1 MPEDRNLVIR
11 ILKEYYQFGLTQL
24 EISYKEHVSK
34 SSVNRILKK
43 AKDDGLVTFQLHLPF
58 VSLYEMEEK
67 FKRIFGLKRV
77 HIVPSYLADITSRMQ
92 DTARA
97 LTIFLN
103 EILEDGDG
111 IGVAWG
117 ESIDFLS
124 RHLEPCAPMKRDL
137 QVVQLCGSLARRMSC
152 LKSFNIVENFAKN
165 YMCPSYI
172 LPAPAIVGRQ
182 EVAAALLTDPQIRDV
197 MDIARQ
203 ARIALCTIGVLTEKS
218 ILIES
223 GALSL
228 ENFEELTGMGA
239 VSDILFHFMDMDGKI
254 VNADLDMRTMGL
266 SLEELK
272 QKEYRVAFA
281 VGEHKAK
288 AMISALRSGVIN
300 TLYTDELTAKKV
312 FEEYLKINPE

>member
-11 ILKEYYQFGLTQL
+11 ILKEYYQFGYTQL

-43 AKDDGLVTFQLHLPF
+43 AKDDGMVTFQLNLPF
-58 VSLYEMEEK
+58 ESLYEMEEE
-67 FKRIFGLKRV
+67 FKRIFGLKQV
-77 HIVPSYLADITSRMQ
+77 HIVPGYLEDVSSRMR
-92 DTARA
+92 DTAKA
-97 LTIFLN
+97 LSLFLN
-103 EILEDGDG
+103 DILEDGDI

-117 ESIDFLS
+117 ETIDFLS
-124 RHLEPCAPMKRDL
+124 RHLEPCAPMKPNL

-172 LPAPAIVGRQ
+172 LPVPAIVGSR
-182 EVAAALLTDPQIRDV
+182 EVAAALLSDPQIGEV
-197 MDIARQ
+197 MEIARR

-223 GALSL
+223 GALGL
-228 ENFEELTGMGA
+228 GNFEELKRMGA
-239 VSDILFHFMDMDGKI
+239 VSDILFHFMNMDGKI
-254 VNADLDMRTMGL
+254 VNDDLDKRTMGL

-272 QKEYRVAFA
+272 QKEYRIAFT

-288 AMISALRSGVIN
+288 AIISALHSGVIN

-312 FEEYLKINPE
+312 LEEYKKINPE